1 MLSQLDKS
9 SSLPLDAFGLNVRD
23 DTGSFGGDG
32 RVYSANG
39 NDDMAVEQK
48 EVGRGNTGSPTDG
61 VGHVREPNAPPFP
74 PRLPLLFSLLVLQKS
89 SFAALMDDGGPV
101 RTPFRPLHQQIHSPN
116 AKDRLKDSP
125 MDFSY
130 DSPPRVAPNTAASSS
145 AWLEAGPDEA
155 RKRPREAP
163 ERTEA
168 FAFGG
173 RGSSTGSSGAFL
185 FHQPLSPTIAGPDVE
200 MSSETTPT
208 KPVAPVAAVKD
219 AKDSSTQAESSSSSR
234 PLASSGA
241 LTRVSRSRGAG
252 GLRGAGSS
260 EQRRSHSQTTSRRK
274 ARSAP
279 KDDNDDDEWEA
290 DDPPKSLRRRMG
302 DTMNIQYVFGGDAV
316 GGNMEKR
323 RGWSWLEPEWCLGM
337 AQFAFNSVLLVGVL
351 WLVYGVVRTLQ
362 RDVADKVHEYELGE

>member
-1 MLSQLDKS
+1 
-9 SSLPLDAFGLNVRD
+9 
-23 DTGSFGGDG
+23 
-32 RVYSANG
+32 
-39 NDDMAVEQK
+39 
-48 EVGRGNTGSPTDG
+48 
-61 VGHVREPNAPPFP
+61 
-74 PRLPLLFSLLVLQKS
+74 
-89 SFAALMDDGGPV
+89 
-101 RTPFRPLHQQIHSPN
+101 
-116 AKDRLKDSP
+116 

-130 DSPPRVAPNTAASSS
+130 DSPPRVAPNTPSSS
-145 AWLEAGPDEA
+145 AWLHAAPDEA
-155 RKRPREAP
+155 KKRPREVP

-173 RGSSTGSSGAFL
+173 TGSSTGSSGAFL

-208 KPVAPVAAVKD
+208 RPAAPVAVVKD
-219 AKDSSTQAESSSSSR
+219 AKDFSAQAESSTSR

-260 EQRRSHSQTTSRRK
+260 EQRHSHSHTASRRK
-274 ARSAP
+274 AKSAP
-279 KDDNDDDEWEA
+279 KDDNEDDEWEA

-362 RDVADKVHEYELGE
+362 RDVADKVREYELGECDGEDQRKGRRAPSDPLPVHQSSWQRSKDARTRIISTDVGQRAQCLRLRRPVPLGKSAPPRIPPSLGELAWRLRRWRRSSMVLST